1 MFPLVESQ
9 FRGGAS
15 SFFYM
20 KHHRHWQE
28 VMDSDS
34 LELLI
39 LHEFR
44 MSELDEARTIGSRSN
59 GCSTFSFM
67 CNYTLGI

>member
-1 MFPLVESQ
+1 MRKFGVLRKYMFPLVESQ

-34 LELLI
+34 LEL
-39 LHEFR
+39 FD
-44 MSELDEARTIGSRSN
+44 SA
-59 GCSTFSFM
+59 
-67 CNYTLGI
+67 